1 MDVNEYCGRLE
12 YKAFDADIPEDHF
25 VRFVVSFVKQFL
37 KFFKLNNE
45 EFASADE
52 DNRRYSVVKLACL
65 IYFAFS
71 EGITDATKIEY
82 NARYN
87 KLYIYAANGI
97 TPSYKTIENFIDEW
111 GDLF

>member
-1 MDVNEYCGRLE
+1 MDDIDVNYYCGRLE
-12 YKAFDADIPEDHF
+12 YVAFDADIPEDHF

-52 DNRRYSVVKLACL
+52 NNKTYSFVKLACL
-65 IYFAFS
+65 IYYAFA
-71 EGITDATKIEY
+71 EGITEATKIEY

-87 KLYIYAANGI
+87 KLYIYAANG
-97 TPSYKTIENFIDEW
+97 TTAKEVTKHTT
-111 GDLF
+111 L